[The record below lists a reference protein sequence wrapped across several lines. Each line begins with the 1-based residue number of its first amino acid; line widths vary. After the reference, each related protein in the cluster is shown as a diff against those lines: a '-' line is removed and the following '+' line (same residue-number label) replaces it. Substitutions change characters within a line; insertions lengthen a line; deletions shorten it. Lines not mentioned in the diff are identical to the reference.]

1 VNPQAELRAFAGDL
15 WIVDGPPVRFA
26 GVPIPTRAIVVR
38 LSGGS
43 LWVNS
48 PVEVSPH
55 VLEAIRTL
63 GPVTDLV
70 APTMLHVWRLQNA
83 RGLFPGAQL
92 WGPRKLPKRYSIPDL
107 HPIGEL
113 PAAWSRDLDAMVFEG
128 SAAIE
133 EVEFL
138 HKPSRTL
145 IMADFIQNYAD
156 LKSGP
161 LLRFLLKLAGVA
173 NGGTPL
179 DLKLTFF
186 DRRRARASLETLLSW
201 DFDRLIVAHGVCL
214 EAGAKPFVER
224 AFSWL
229 KA

>member
-1 VNPQAELRAFAGDL
+1 
-15 WIVDGPPVRFA
+15 
-26 GVPIPTRAIVVR
+26 
-38 LSGGS
+38 
-43 LWVNS
+43 
-48 PVEVSPH
+48 
-55 VLEAIRTL
+55 
-63 GPVTDLV
+63 
-70 APTMLHVWRLQNA
+70 
-83 RGLFPGAQL
+83 
-92 WGPRKLPKRYSIPDL
+92 
-107 HPIGEL
+107 
-113 PAAWSRDLDAMVFEG
+113 
-128 SAAIE
+128 
-133 EVEFL
+133 
-138 HKPSRTL
+138 
-145 IMADFIQNYAD
+145 MADFIQNYAD